1 MRSLYRKV
9 AGSTSTPQGRECL
22 CRAHGDDV
30 AEARENPPRSKA
42 LRPLTRLLPYLARYR
57 SMVAA
62 ATFFLVLAA
71 ATTLA
76 LPLAVRRMVDH
87 GFASADGSFINNYF
101 GMLLALA
108 TLLAIASAMRYY
120 YVITI
125 GERVVADLRREV
137 FSHIIRLSP
146 SFYDVNQSGEIVS
159 RLTADTTQIKSAFG
173 SAASQALRNTI
184 LCLGAMGMMI
194 YTSPRLSALVLGAIP
209 LIVFPLVGFG
219 RSVRRRSR
227 AAQDT
232 LAETS
237 AFAAET
243 IGATRT
249 VQAFGGETTA
259 GNRYGKAV
267 ENAYDAARVAIKA
280 RALLTGFGILLVF
293 GSVVGV
299 LWYGAQSVLS
309 GTMTAGTLGQFVLY
323 SVIAASSLG
332 QLSEVWGELSAAG
345 GAAERLTELLH
356 EVPAI
361 RDPES
366 PVALPSPPR
375 GEVEFETVSFAYPAR
390 VSAITLN
397 SLSFHVKPGE
407 TVAIVG
413 PSGAGKSTIFSL
425 LLRFYDPS
433 AGTVKLDGI
442 DLRRTGLSDLRSRL
456 AIVPQ
461 DVTIFAAS
469 IHDNIAFS
477 APDASR
483 EAVRAAAI
491 AAQADEFISK
501 LDQGYD
507 TLAGERGITLS
518 GGQRQRIAIARAI
531 LKNAPVLL
539 LDEATSALDAE
550 SETLVQKALD
560 GLMQNR
566 TTLVIAHRLATVL
579 KADRILVMEDGR
591 IAEEGTHQS
600 LIAKGGLYAKLA
612 RLQFHDIERQNAT
625 AL

>member
-1 MRSLYRKV
+1 MAESRENQKKNRSLK
-9 AGSTSTPQGRECL
+9 
-22 CRAHGDDV
+22 
-30 AEARENPPRSKA
+30 
-42 LRPLTRLLPYLARYR
+42 PLSRLLPYLSRYR
-57 SMVAA
+57 AMVAG

-71 ATTLA
+71 CTTLA

-87 GFASADGSFINNYF
+87 GFASSDGHFINNYF
-101 GMLLALA
+101 VMLFVLAV
-108 TLLAIASAMRYY
+108 LLAIASGMRYY

-137 FSHIIRLSP
+137 FSHVTRLSA
-146 SFYDVNQSGEIVS
+146 SFFDVNQSGEIVS

-184 LCLGAMGMMI
+184 LCLGAMGMMV
-194 YTSPRLSALVLGAIP
+194 YTSPKLSALALGAIP

-227 AAQDT
+227 AAQDM
-232 LAETS
+232 LAATS
-237 AFAAET
+237 AYAAET

-249 VQAFGGETTA
+249 VQAFTGEAVATS
-259 GNRYGKAV
+259 RYSDTV
-267 ENAYDAARVAIKA
+267 ENAFEAARKSIRA
-280 RALLTGFGILLVF
+280 RALLTGFGIVLIF
-293 GSVVGV
+293 GSIVGV
-299 LWYGAQSVLS
+299 LWYGAQSVLA
-309 GTMTAGTLGQFVLY
+309 GTMTPGTLGQFVLY

-332 QLSEVWGELSAAG
+332 TLSEVWGELSSAG
-345 GAAERLTELLH
+345 GAAERLSELLD
-356 EVPAI
+356 EVSAV
-361 RDPES
+361 RDPEH
-366 PVALPSPPR
+366 PKALPSPPR
-375 GEVEFETVSFAYPAR
+375 GDVTFDSVSFAYPAR

-397 SLSFHVKPGE
+397 ALSLHVAPGE

-425 LLRFYDPS
+425 LLRFYDPT
-433 AGTVKLDGI
+433 AGSIHLDGV
-442 DLRRTGLSDLRSRL
+442 DLRHATLEDIRSRL

-469 IHDNIAFS
+469 IHDNIAFGVPN
-477 APDASR
+477 ATR

-491 AAQADEFISK
+491 AAQADEFIAK
-501 LDQGYD
+501 LDNGYD

-531 LKNAPVLL
+531 LKDAPVLL

-560 GLMQNR
+560 GLMRNR

-579 KADRILVMEDGR
+579 KADRILVLENGR
-591 IAEEGTHQS
+591 VVEEGTHQS
-600 LIAKGGLYAKLA
+600 LVAAGGLYAKLA
-612 RLQFHDIERQNAT
+612 RLQFHDLEQTSVSAI
-625 AL
+625 

>member
-1 MRSLYRKV
+1 M
-9 AGSTSTPQGRECL
+9 A
-22 CRAHGDDV
+22 D
-30 AEARENPPRSKA
+30 ARENQPRGKA
-42 LRPLTRLLPYLARYR
+42 LRPLARLIPYLARYR

-62 ATFFLVLAA
+62 AIVFLALAA

-87 GFASADGSFINNYF
+87 GFASSDGHFINNYF

-108 TLLAIASAMRYY
+108 ALLAVASAMRYY

-137 FSHIIRLSP
+137 FSHVTSLSP
-146 SFYDVNQSGEIVS
+146 SFFDVNQSGEIVS

-173 SAASQALRNTI
+173 SSASQALRNTI

-194 YTSPRLSALVLGAIP
+194 YTSSRLSALVLGAIP

-219 RSVRRRSR
+219 RSVRKRSR

-232 LAETS
+232 LAQTS
-237 AFAAET
+237 AFASEV

-249 VQAFGGETTA
+249 VQAFGGEATA
-259 GNRYGKAV
+259 NGRYGSTV
-267 ENAYDAARVAIKA
+267 ESAYDAARAAIKA

-293 GSVVGV
+293 GSIVGV
-299 LWYGAQSVLS
+299 LWYGAQSVLA

-345 GAAERLTELLH
+345 GAAERLTELLQ

-361 RDPES
+361 RDTENPI
-366 PVALPSPPR
+366 ALPSPPR
-375 GEVEFETVSFAYPAR
+375 GEVEFEAVSFAYPAR

-397 SLSFHVKPGE
+397 SLSFKVKSGE

-433 AGTVKLDGI
+433 AGSVWLDGI
-442 DLRRTGLSDLRSRL
+442 DLRQARLAELRSRL

-483 EAVRAAAI
+483 EAVRAAAK
-491 AAQADEFISK
+491 AAQADEFISR
-501 LDQGYD
+501 LDNGYD
-507 TLAGERGITLS
+507 TMAGERGITLS

-531 LKNAPVLL
+531 LKDAPVLL

-560 GLMQNR
+560 GLMENR

-579 KADRILVMEDGR
+579 KADRILVLEDGR
-591 IAEEGTHQS
+591 IVEEGTHQS
-600 LIAKGGLYAKLA
+600 LITEGGLYAKLA
-612 RLQFHDIERQNAT
+612 RLQFHDIERQSAT

>member
-1 MRSLYRKV
+1 MAESREEQKKNRSLK
-9 AGSTSTPQGRECL
+9 
-22 CRAHGDDV
+22 
-30 AEARENPPRSKA
+30 
-42 LRPLTRLLPYLARYR
+42 PLSRLLPYLSRYR
-57 SMVAA
+57 GMVAG

-71 ATTLA
+71 CTTLA

-87 GFASADGSFINNYF
+87 GFASSDGHFINNYF
-101 GMLLALA
+101 VMLFVLAV
-108 TLLAIASAMRYY
+108 LLAIASGMRYY

-137 FSHIIRLSP
+137 FSHVTRLSA
-146 SFYDVNQSGEIVS
+146 SFFDVNQSGEIVS

-184 LCLGAMGMMI
+184 LCLGAMGMMV
-194 YTSPRLSALVLGAIP
+194 YTSPKLSALALGAIP

-227 AAQDT
+227 AAQDM
-232 LAETS
+232 LAATS
-237 AFAAET
+237 AYAAET

-249 VQAFGGETTA
+249 VQAFTGEAVATS
-259 GNRYGKAV
+259 RYSDTV
-267 ENAYDAARVAIKA
+267 ENAFEAARKSIRA
-280 RALLTGFGILLVF
+280 RALLTGFGIVLIF
-293 GSVVGV
+293 GSIVGV
-299 LWYGAQSVLS
+299 LWYGAQSVLA
-309 GTMTAGTLGQFVLY
+309 GTMTPGTLGQFVLY

-332 QLSEVWGELSAAG
+332 TLSEVWGELSSAG
-345 GAAERLTELLH
+345 GAAERLSELLD
-356 EVPAI
+356 EVSAV
-361 RDPES
+361 RDPEH
-366 PVALPSPPR
+366 PKALPSPPR
-375 GEVEFETVSFAYPAR
+375 GDVAFDSVSFAYPAR

-397 SLSFHVKPGE
+397 ALSLHVAPGE

-425 LLRFYDPS
+425 LLRFYDPT
-433 AGTVKLDGI
+433 AGSIRLDGV
-442 DLRRTGLSDLRSRL
+442 DLRHATLEDIRSRL

-469 IHDNIAFS
+469 IHDNIAFGVPN
-477 APDASR
+477 ATRD
-483 EAVRAAAI
+483 AVRAAAI
-491 AAQADEFISK
+491 AAQADEFIAK
-501 LDQGYD
+501 LDNGYD

-531 LKNAPVLL
+531 LKDAPVLL

-560 GLMQNR
+560 GLMRNR

-579 KADRILVMEDGR
+579 KADRILVLENGR
-591 IAEEGTHQS
+591 VVEEGTHQS
-600 LIAKGGLYAKLA
+600 LVAAGGLYAKLA
-612 RLQFHDIERQNAT
+612 RLQFHDLEQTSVSAI
-625 AL
+625 